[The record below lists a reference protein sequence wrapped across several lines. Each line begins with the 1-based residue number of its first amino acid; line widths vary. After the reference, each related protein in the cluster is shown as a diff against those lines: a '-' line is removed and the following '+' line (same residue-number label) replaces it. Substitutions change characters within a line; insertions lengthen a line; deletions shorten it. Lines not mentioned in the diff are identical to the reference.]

1 MKTAISL
8 PDPIFKAGERHASR
22 FRLSRS
28 ELYASALKE
37 YLARHSDDAVT
48 ASLDRVYSSEP
59 SKLDSALEDLQLRT
73 LGSESWK

>member
-37 YLARHSDDAVT
+37 YLARHSDEAVT
-48 ASLDRVYSSEP
+48 ETLNRVYSAEP
-59 SKLDSALEDLQLRT
+59 SKLDPALRALQLRT
-73 LGSESWK
+73 LAAESWK

>member
-37 YLARHSDDAVT
+37 YLARHSDEAVT
-48 ASLDRVYSSEP
+48 ESLNRVYSAEP
-59 SKLDSALEDLQLRT
+59 SRLDPALRALQLRA
-73 LGSESWK
+73 LAAESWK

>member
-28 ELYASALKE
+28 QLYASALKE
-37 YLARHSDDAVT
+37 YLARHSDEAVT
-48 ASLDRVYSSEP
+48 ETLNRVYSAEH
-59 SKLDSALEDLQLRT
+59 SKLDPALRALQLRT
-73 LGSESWK
+73 LAAEKWK